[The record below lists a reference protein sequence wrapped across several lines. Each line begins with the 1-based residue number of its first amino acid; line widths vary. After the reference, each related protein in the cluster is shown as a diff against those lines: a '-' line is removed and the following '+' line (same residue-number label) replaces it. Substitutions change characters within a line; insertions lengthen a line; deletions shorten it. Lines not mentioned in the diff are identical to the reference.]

1 MVYGILLIRNTLSRI
16 NQTTTVGEEILGK
29 AHVKKKKQ
37 ATPFQQYLES
47 LSDGER
53 ESVFR
58 YFSRWDE
65 HVALTR
71 HMKAAM
77 RADFETAFLYYADSG
92 TPLDQALLRLDVEN
106 LGGFYA
112 RPAMRWYPLDDAAK
126 IYPLSMKQNE
136 MAVFRLSVYLKTPVV
151 PEILQ
156 IALTF
161 TVKRFPSFATTV
173 KKGFF
178 WHYLDAAKRRYAVE
192 LETDVPCRP
201 LNIAASGSQSF
212 RVLHFNNRISVEFF
226 HALTDGTGGLVF
238 LKTLAAEYL
247 RLLSIGVP
255 AENGI
260 LARNELPDESETENG
275 FALAENVEKSAGFM
289 DKHAVQMSGRISSI
303 KPCKI
308 LHFHFSA
315 TGLRA
320 VARGKNATIT
330 AFILTQ
336 MFIAQKNATDER
348 GGESSIQVPVNMRK
362 FYPCGTLRN
371 FALYCG
377 IRLPLQEITDTD
389 AILPAV
395 SEQLTKKTSKSK
407 MNEMMNATLR
417 MVHALRWV
425 PLAVKRPAAS
435 IVYGFLGDKIFSN
448 TLSNLGVV
456 TLPREMVPYID
467 HFDFILG
474 TAKSNRASCTLV
486 TFGDTAT
493 FTISKLTA
501 DPSFEERLYRQF
513 TEAGLTPRVE
523 GSELYGY

>member
-1 MVYGILLIRNTLSRI
+1 METL
-16 NQTTTVGEEILGK
+16 
-29 AHVKKKKQ
+29 
-37 ATPFQQYLES
+37 P
-47 LSDGER
+47 DGER
-53 ESVFR
+53 EAVFR
-58 YFSRWDE
+58 YFLRWNE
-65 HVALTR
+65 HVALNR
-71 HMKAAM
+71 PMKTAM
-77 RADFETAFLYYADSG
+77 RADFEAALLYYADAG
-92 TPLDQALLRLDVEN
+92 TPLGQALMRLDSEN

-112 RPAMRWYPLDDAAK
+112 RPPVQWYPLDDAAK

-136 MAVFRLSVYLKTPVV
+136 MAVFRLSVYLKEPVA

-192 LETDVPCRP
+192 PETDVPCRP

-212 RVLHFNNRISVEFF
+212 RVLYFENRISVEFF
-226 HALTDGTGGLVF
+226 HVLTDGTGGMVF
-238 LKTLAAEYL
+238 LKTLTAEYL
-247 RLLSIGVP
+247 RLLGVSVP
-255 AENGI
+255 PQDGVCDCSEA
-260 LARNELPDESETENG
+260 PDERETENG
-275 FALAENVEKSAGFM
+275 FALAKSAEKSAGFL
-289 DKHAVQMSGRISSI
+289 DRPAVQMSGRLSPV

-315 TGLRA
+315 QKLRA
-320 VARGKNATIT
+320 AARERNATVT
-330 AFILTQ
+330 AYLLAQ
-336 MFIAQKNATDER
+336 MFAAQKSATDER
-348 GGESSIQVPVNMRK
+348 GGEISIQVPVNMRK
-362 FYPCGTLRN
+362 FYPCETLRN
-371 FALYCG
+371 FSLYCG
-377 IRLPLQEITDTD
+377 VRLPLREITDAD

-395 SEQLTKKTSKSK
+395 SEQLVKKASKNA

-417 MVHALRWV
+417 MVRSLRWV
-425 PLAVKRPAAS
+425 PLAVKRPAAG

-456 TLPREMVPYID
+456 TLPREMTPHID

-474 TAKSNRASCTLV
+474 TAKTNRAACTLV
-486 TFGDTAT
+486 TCGDTAT

-513 TEAGLTPRVE
+513 VEAGLEPRLE